1 MDQFK
6 NDEIIE
12 VLKQAQV
19 WETLDIRKN
28 KIMKDSGPS
37 LQSVSKMTDN
47 LDFDNMTTE
56 EFNKARLNMLIEG
69 GGNNLSVGQRQLI
82 CLARAFCERPKIL
95 LMDEATA
102 NIDEKTDKDIQNLI
116 KTQFRD
122 TTIVTVAHRLNTIIQ
137 YDKILV

>member
-1 MDQFK
+1 
-6 NDEIIE
+6 
-12 VLKQAQV
+12 
-19 WETLDIRKN
+19 
-28 KIMKDSGPS
+28 
-37 LQSVSKMTDN
+37 
-47 LDFDNMTTE
+47 
-56 EFNKARLNMLIEG
+56 MLIEG

-137 YDKILV
+137 YDKILVQNKGAVEEFGTPRELLGKRNGYFNKMVSENGKSYVDEMWDLINKKETADEIEGNM